1 LERQMEFLKRYK
13 EQIVVS
19 VVLLYV
25 TVLAIGVFAEF
36 FNIRSVLQW
45 PIYLF
50 R

>member
-1 LERQMEFLKRYK
+1 MEFLKRYM

-25 TVLAIGVFAEF
+25 VILAIGVFAELF
-36 FNIRSVLQW
+36 DIRSVLRW